1 VTKRLSC
8 AWKRFFDLTVAIAAL
23 IAFAPLFALIAV
35 AIKLSSR
42 GPVLFTQERIG
53 WQGRKFRIIKF
64 RSMVRNAPYIRNP
77 DGSAYSSDTDLRVTR
92 LGRIL
97 RRTSLDEMPQLWN
110 VVRGEMSLIGPRPEL
125 AEGIRS
131 YRPTDFRRLNVRP
144 GMTGWAVV
152 HGRND
157 LPITSRRELDTWYAD
172 HAGCLLD
179 IKILWK
185 TIATVMVSRG
195 INRTGE
201 PALPDASSDHGVEAR
216 DVQRKTRGASSLR

>member
-1 VTKRLSC
+1 VTHWLSR

-23 IAFAPLFALIAV
+23 IVFAPLLGLIAV
-35 AIKLSSR
+35 AIKVSSR
-42 GPVLFTQERIG
+42 GPVLFMQERIG
-53 WQGRKFRIIKF
+53 WQGRTFRIIKF

-97 RRTSLDEMPQLWN
+97 RRTSLDELPQLWN

-125 AEGIRS
+125 AEGIQS
-131 YRPTDFRRLNVRP
+131 YRPADFRRLNVRP

-157 LPITSRRELDTWYAD
+157 VPISMRRDLDTWYAD
-172 HAGCLLD
+172 RAGFLLD
-179 IKILWK
+179 LKILCK
-185 TIATVMVSRG
+185 TIATVVVREG
-195 INRTGE
+195 INRTGG
-201 PALPDASSDHGVEAR
+201 PPLPDASEHAMEA
-216 DVQRKTRGASSLR
+216 QRCSTEN

>member
-1 VTKRLSC
+1 VAHWLGC

-23 IAFAPLFALIAV
+23 IAFAPMLGLIAV
-35 AIKLSSR
+35 AIKVSSR

-157 LPITSRRELDTWYAD
+157 VPISMRRDLDAWYAD
-172 HAGCLLD
+172 HAGFVLD
-179 IKILWK
+179 LKILCK
-185 TIATVMVSRG
+185 TIAMVMVSQG
-195 INRTGE
+195 INRTAG
-201 PALPDASSDHGVEAR
+201 PPLPNAEHEMEA
-216 DVQRKTRGASSLR
+216 QQCSTEN

>member
-1 VTKRLSC
+1 VTNWLGR
-8 AWKRFFDLTVAIAAL
+8 AWKRFFDLTVAVAAL
-23 IAFAPLFALIAV
+23 IVFAPMLGLIAV

-64 RSMVRNAPYIRNP
+64 RSMVCNAPYIRNP

-92 LGRIL
+92 LGKIL
-97 RRTSLDEMPQLWN
+97 RRTSLDELPQLWN

-131 YRPTDFRRLNVRP
+131 YRPADFRRLHVRP

-152 HGRND
+152 HGRNEV
-157 LPITSRRELDTWYAD
+157 PISVRRELDTWYAD
-172 HAGCLLD
+172 HVGFLLD
-179 IKILWK
+179 WKIFCK
-185 TIATVMVSRG
+185 TIATVVVREG
-195 INRTGE
+195 INRTGG
-201 PALPDASSDHGVEAR
+201 PPLPDAEHGMEA
-216 DVQRKTRGASSLR
+216 QRCSTEN

>member
-1 VTKRLSC
+1 MTNRLGR

-23 IAFAPLFALIAV
+23 IALAPMLGLIAV
-35 AIKLSSR
+35 GIKLGSR
-42 GPVLFTQERIG
+42 GTVLFRQERIG
-53 WQGRKFRIIKF
+53 WQGRKFLIIKF

-97 RRTSLDEMPQLWN
+97 RRTSLDELPQLWN

-125 AEGIRS
+125 AEGTRT
-131 YRPTDFRRLNVRP
+131 YRPADFRRLNVRP

-157 LPITSRRELDTWYAD
+157 VPIIERRELDTWYAD
-172 HAGCLLD
+172 HAGFVLD
-179 IKILWK
+179 WKILCK
-185 TIATVMVSRG
+185 TIATVVVREG
-195 INRTGE
+195 INRTGD
-201 PALPDASSDHGVEAR
+201 PPLPGAEHGMEA
-216 DVQRKTRGASSLR
+216 QRCSTEN

>member
-1 VTKRLSC
+1 MIKRLSC

-23 IAFAPLFALIAV
+23 IVFAPLFGLIAV

-125 AEGIRS
+125 AEGICS
-131 YRPTDFRRLNVRP
+131 YRPPDFRRLNVRP

-157 LPITSRRELDTWYAD
+157 LPITLRRELDTWYAD

-185 TIATVMVSRG
+185 TIATVVVSQG

-201 PALPDASSDHGVEAR
+201 PALPDAPSDHGVEA
-216 DVQRKTRGASSLR
+216 QQCSTEN

>member
-1 VTKRLSC
+1 VTNRLGC

-23 IAFAPLFALIAV
+23 IVFAPMLGLIAV
-35 AIKLSSR
+35 AIKVSSR
-42 GPVLFTQERIG
+42 GPVLFMQERIG

-97 RRTSLDEMPQLWN
+97 RRTSLDEIPQLWN

-131 YRPTDFRRLNVRP
+131 YRSADFRRLNVRP

-157 LPITSRRELDTWYAD
+157 VPISMRRDLDTWYAD
-172 HAGCLLD
+172 HVGFLLD
-179 IKILWK
+179 LRILCK
-185 TIATVMVSRG
+185 TIATVVVREG
-195 INRTGE
+195 INRTGGPLLADGE
-201 PALPDASSDHGVEAR
+201 HGMEA
-216 DVQRKTRGASSLR
+216 QRCSTEN

>member
-1 VTKRLSC
+1 MTNWLGR
-8 AWKRFFDLTVAIAAL
+8 ARKRFFDLTVAIVAL
-23 IAFAPLFALIAV
+23 ILFAPMLGLIAV
-35 AIKLSSR
+35 AIKVSSR

-53 WQGRKFRIIKF
+53 WRGRKFRIIKF

-97 RRTSLDEMPQLWN
+97 RRTSLDELPQLWN

-125 AEGIRS
+125 AEGTQS
-131 YRPTDFRRLNVRP
+131 YRPADFRRLNVRP

-157 LPITSRRELDTWYAD
+157 VPINIRRDLDTWYAD
-172 HAGCLLD
+172 HEGFLLD
-179 IKILWK
+179 WKILWM
-185 TIATVMVSRG
+185 TIVTVMVRGG
-195 INRTGE
+195 INRSGD
-201 PALPDASSDHGVEAR
+201 PPPRDAEHGMES
-216 DVQRKTRGASSLR
+216 QRCSTEN